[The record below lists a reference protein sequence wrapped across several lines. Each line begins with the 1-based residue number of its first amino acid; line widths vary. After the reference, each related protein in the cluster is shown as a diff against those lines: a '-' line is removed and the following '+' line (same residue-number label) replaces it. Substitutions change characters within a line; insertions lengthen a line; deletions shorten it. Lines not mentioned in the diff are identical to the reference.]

1 MSHGIADFSKKLQLV
16 LDALSASRS
25 QLAHDLGVH
34 KSLVAR
40 WVAGEVTPT
49 EHNLSRLTLLIR
61 QTRPDFSIAYGGWN
75 NWGVVTLKVPL
86 VAGENTFRVLKRTG
100 YAEVDVLDDNSHD
113 DCVLAGGTCR
123 ITVAPAAA
131 RARPPRARAPD

>member
-61 QTRPDFSIAYGGWN
+61 QSRPEFSLSDWRNDLTAFAEAMGVKRREVERLSGQPAPTEPTPEPTRSCCIQR
-75 NWGVVTLKVPL
+75 
-86 VAGENTFRVLKRTG
+86 E
-100 YAEVDVLDDNSHD
+100 
-113 DCVLAGGTCR
+113 
-123 ITVAPAAA
+123 
-131 RARPPRARAPD
+131 